1 MKMLDEAGLREAAG
15 RLPKWSVDSQ
25 GLQREVKLEDF
36 KASLALVNRI
46 GAMAEEEGHHPDIE
60 IRYNRVKL
68 TLVTHDAGGVTAKDV
83 EMAEKLNAL
92 L

>member
-1 MKMLDEAGLREAAG
+1 MLDEAGLREAAA
-15 RLPKWSVDSQ
+15 RLPKWAVDSQ
-25 GLQREVKLEDF
+25 GLQREVTLEDF
-36 KASLALVNRI
+36 KVSLALVNRI

-83 EMAEKLNAL
+83 EMAEKLNEL